1 MRQRQAIFMI
11 ASSLGVKRGF
21 SDDAMA
27 LTLSSASDMI
37 ECEVGSRRLV
47 KMKSWLMGERKI
59 WWLLCRGLLLV
70 GLSKGRM
77 IGKKGRMDEQVNEWS
92 GGSCSSFLQGEP
104 MGQKS
109 CCCYC
114 CCRCCAA
121 GYSDNN
127 NNMFTLSSSYSSSS
141 SLFFTSPL
149 PKIMVHFSFFLL
161 FFYLFGFLIFQPCV
175 SFCRRYQMEEGGMEG
190 ALLPNLSLVIFK
202 EPSHGPLL
210 SRSWIPPTVTW

>member
-1 MRQRQAIFMI
+1 
-11 ASSLGVKRGF
+11 
-21 SDDAMA
+21 
-27 LTLSSASDMI
+27 
-37 ECEVGSRRLV
+37 
-47 KMKSWLMGERKI
+47 MKSWLMGERKI

-77 IGKKGRMDEQVNEWS
+77 IGKKGRMDEQVNKWS

-127 NNMFTLSSSYSSSS
+127 NNMFTLSSSSSSSS

-149 PKIMVHFSFFLL
+149 PKIMVHFFFYL
-161 FFYLFGFLIFQPCV
+161 YLFGFLIFQPCV
-175 SFCRRYQMEEGGMEG
+175 SFCRRYQMEERGGFG
-190 ALLPNLSLVIFK
+190 RGSSSQSLACHLQRAFTWAFTLSL
-202 EPSHGPLL
+202 LDTAN
-210 SRSWIPPTVTW
+210 RDMVTST